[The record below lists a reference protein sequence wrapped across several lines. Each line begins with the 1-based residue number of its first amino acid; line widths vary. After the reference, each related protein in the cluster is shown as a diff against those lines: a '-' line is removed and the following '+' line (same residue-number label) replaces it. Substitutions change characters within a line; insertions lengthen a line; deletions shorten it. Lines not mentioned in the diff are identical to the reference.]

1 MNDLSAIS
9 VLDIY
14 VVPTKDSV
22 RLGLSDVVI
31 NITVIRDMTQ

>member
-9 VLDIY
+9 VLGIY
-14 VVPTKDSV
+14 VVPIKASV

-31 NITVIRDMTQ
+31 NVTVIRDVTQ